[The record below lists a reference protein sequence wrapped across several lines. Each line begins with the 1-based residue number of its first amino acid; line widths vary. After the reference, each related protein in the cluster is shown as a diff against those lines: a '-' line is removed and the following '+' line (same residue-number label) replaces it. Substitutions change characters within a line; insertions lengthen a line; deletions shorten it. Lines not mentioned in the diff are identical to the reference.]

1 MDMPGALRAG
11 VCGQGAQ
18 GTMVCIG
25 QFGNM
30 VTSVKLFGI
39 NREENLFRMGR
50 SILSVLLVNWGT
62 QGLEDGI
69 KLCDLDSHLTEQ
81 AFIVHY
87 SSHHVHFSE
96 SLSSTNTLNC

>member
-1 MDMPGALRAG
+1 MPGALRAG

-50 SILSVLLVNWGT
+50 SILPVLLVNWGT

-81 AFIVHY
+81 AFVVHY